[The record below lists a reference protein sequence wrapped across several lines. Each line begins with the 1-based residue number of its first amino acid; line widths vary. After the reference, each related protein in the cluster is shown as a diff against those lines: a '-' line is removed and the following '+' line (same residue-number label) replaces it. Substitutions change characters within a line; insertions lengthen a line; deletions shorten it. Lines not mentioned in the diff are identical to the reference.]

1 MLTKVASFFS
11 LSTWGHDFRKA
22 YMRLGYLREAF
33 PDIPLIACTA
43 TATTKV
49 IEDIKRVLYLQ
60 SSPCF
65 IGSFD
70 RPNIFYKVLYKDVLD
85 TETVDGAEGH
95 LIRFIQKQHE
105 RCSKT
110 NVKCSGIVY
119 CHTRAETTDLAK
131 SIQKLTSIGT
141 VAYHGGLK
149 DVDRNQVQQEWTSG
163 AASIAVATVAFG
175 MGIDL
180 PHVRYVVHWNL
191 AKSPEAFYQESGRAG
206 RDGLPSHSILYYS
219 KSDVSKFQ
227 FLLSQRKNDG
237 SNQPPRE
244 MAGLD
249 AMVRYCVT
257 PGCRRFIL
265 LKHFGEPIEKPT
277 ELCDRSCDFCCNP
290 SRVERAIQTANSSDE
305 FKYHCRPAPAFHAAG
320 GQLDDDDSVNDEMD
334 GEWDVDG
341 LGITTGK
348 FSSEQDVVNCGG
360 PVGIAKGP
368 ASFSKASKILSKYE
382 AVEAKSAG
390 FVNFKAKKQQEPNN
404 GSSIRIP
411 AHLIPTRPMLSQPN
425 AASAIQPK
433 SSDYADEANRLRDE
447 IAKAKAELA
456 ARVSKF
462 VNR

>member
-1 MLTKVASFFS
+1 
-11 LSTWGHDFRKA
+11 
-22 YMRLGYLREAF
+22 MRLGYLREAF

-49 IEDIKRVLYLQ
+49 IDDIKRVLYLQ

-85 TETVDGAEGH
+85 SETVEGAQGH
-95 LIRFIQKQHE
+95 LIHFIQKQHE
-105 RCSKT
+105 RCAKT
-110 NVKCSGIVY
+110 NAKCSGIVY

-149 DVDRNQVQQEWTSG
+149 DVDRNQVQHAWTSG
-163 AASIAVATVAFG
+163 SASIAVATVAFG

-219 KSDVSKFQ
+219 KADVSKFQ

-265 LKHFGEPIEKPT
+265 LKHFGEPIDQPT

-290 SRVERAIQTANSSDE
+290 SRVERAIQTASASDE
-305 FKYHCRPAPAFHAAG
+305 FKYHSRPAPPLHAAVRH
-320 GQLDDDDSVNDEMD
+320 LDDDSVVDEMD
-334 GEWDVDG
+334 EEWNVDG
-341 LGITTGK
+341 LGIIAGK
-348 FSSEQDVVNCGG
+348 FSQEQDAVYCDDPIGRTRDAEG
-360 PVGIAKGP
+360 
-368 ASFSKASKILSKYE
+368 FSKASKILSKYE

-390 FVNFKAKKQQEPNN
+390 FVNFKAKKQEDSKNDN
-404 GSSIRIP
+404 SVRIP
-411 AHLIPTRPMLSQPN
+411 AHLIPTRLKRSHPST
-425 AASAIQPK
+425 ASSKQLN
-433 SSDYADEANRLRDE
+433 SSNYADEVHRLQAE

-456 ARVSKF
+456 TRANKF
-462 VNR
+462 EHR